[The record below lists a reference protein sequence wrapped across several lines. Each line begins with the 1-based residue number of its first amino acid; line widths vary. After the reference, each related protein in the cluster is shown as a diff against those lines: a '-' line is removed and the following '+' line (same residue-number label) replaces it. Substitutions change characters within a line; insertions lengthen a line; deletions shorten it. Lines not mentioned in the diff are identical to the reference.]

1 MYAQAF
7 KTFLQG
13 KEVKTVKL
21 SNGGEAKVVEHNGR
35 EIVVGASFR
44 SGPLLRKPALANA

>member
-1 MYAQAF
+1 MYAQAL

-13 KEVKTVKL
+13 KKIETVKL

-35 EIVVGASFR
+35 QIVVGASFR
-44 SGPLLRKPALANA
+44 SGPLLAAPAKA